1 MQLTDEVL
9 YQVAQDCDFTSPFR
23 NTRLVTRM
31 LKFMRRNQGIGLAAP
46 QVGMP
51 LRMFVMEIGGEN
63 RACWNPRIVSSS
75 QESSQYTEGC
85 LSFPGEYCNI
95 TRPAEIEVEYQNCRG
110 DMRRETL
117 TGLWARCF
125 QHELDHLDGITM
137 KQREQEAQ

>member
-1 MQLTDEVL
+1 MQLTDQVL
-9 YQVAQDCDFTSPFR
+9 YQVAQECEFSSPFR

-46 QVGMP
+46 QVGLP
-51 LRMFVMEIGGEN
+51 LRMFVIEIDGRN
-63 RACWNPRIVSSS
+63 RACWNPRIVSQS
-75 QESSQYTEGC
+75 QQSSQYLEGC

-95 TRPAEIEVEYQNCRG
+95 TRPTEIEVEYQNCRG
-110 DMRRETL
+110 DVRRETL

-137 KQREQEAQ
+137 KQREKEYK